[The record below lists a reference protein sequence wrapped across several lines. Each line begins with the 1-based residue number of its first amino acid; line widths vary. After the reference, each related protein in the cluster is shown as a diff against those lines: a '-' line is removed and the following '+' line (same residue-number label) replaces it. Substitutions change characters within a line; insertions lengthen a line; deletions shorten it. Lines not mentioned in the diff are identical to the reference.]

1 MINSKCNSLDNFD
14 SDLMPDIH
22 SSSDE
27 YAKRFSGEFGEFALG
42 VQGKLT
48 ITILQNHDDIKTILD
63 VGGGHGQLMPF
74 IKDKGYDITI
84 YGSHECC
91 KKRVEEYL
99 DDNKVK
105 FEVGSLINLPYPDR
119 SFDSVICY
127 RQICHL
133 EKWKECLS
141 ELTRVSKKIVIID
154 YPTYRSF
161 NILNKVL
168 FKLKKKV
175 EKNTRTFTIFN
186 DSEIKEEFLK
196 NDFKVEKKLPE
207 YFLPLVFYRIIKK
220 KGVCNLIEN
229 IFSLMGLRKDFGS
242 PIIIEGVRKN

>member
-48 ITILQNHDDIKTILD
+48 LTILQNHDDIKTILD

-119 SFDSVICY
+119 SFDAVICY

-133 EKWKECLS
+133 EKS
-141 ELTRVSKKIVIID
+141 
-154 YPTYRSF
+154 
-161 NILNKVL
+161 NITESPY
-168 FKLKKKV
+168 FSQILKDDRAHP
-175 EKNTRTFTIFN
+175 EPH
-186 DSEIKEEFLK
+186 SMIK
-196 NDFKVEKKLPE
+196 
-207 YFLPLVFYRIIKK
+207 R
-220 KGVCNLIEN
+220 
-229 IFSLMGLRKDFGS
+229 RKRNF
-242 PIIIEGVRKN
+242 IIIFATHFK

>member
-48 ITILQNHDDIKTILD
+48 LTILQNHDDIKTILD

-119 SFDSVICY
+119 SFDAVICY

-175 EKNTRTFTIFN
+175 EK
-186 DSEIKEEFLK
+186 
-196 NDFKVEKKLPE
+196 KLPE

-229 IFSLMGLRKDFGS
+229 IFSLMGLRKAFGS
-242 PIIIEGVRKN
+242 PIIREGVRKN